1 MSVFQH
7 GETKETKTNG
17 YDSSDDDVDIFNL
30 TDEELEDLGY
40 KRLGRFLIKN
50 ESNKEPEE
58 TQQEIQYTLGY
69 VKRVEDSILQL
80 EHSMKTVRHN
90 NAQHKRILLQKLE
103 QLRKAKR
110 TIDRKIDELE
120 NTVITLIRALD
131 N

>member
-1 MSVFQH
+1 MSVF

-30 TDEELEDLGY
+30 TDEELEELGY

-58 TQQEIQYTLGY
+58 TQQDIPYTLRY
-69 VKRVEDSILQL
+69 VKHVEDSILQL
-80 EHSMKTVRHN
+80 EHSMKNVRHD
-90 NAQHKRILLQKLE
+90 NAQHKRNLIRKLE
-103 QLRKAKR
+103 KLRKAKQ

-120 NTVITLIRALD
+120 NTVITLISALG